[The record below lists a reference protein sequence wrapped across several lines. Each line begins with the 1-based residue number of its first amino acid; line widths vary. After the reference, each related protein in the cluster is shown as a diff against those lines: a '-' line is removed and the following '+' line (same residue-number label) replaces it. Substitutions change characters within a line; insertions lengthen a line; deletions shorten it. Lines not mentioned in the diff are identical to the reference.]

1 MQNNTGDPLYN
12 TNNNKNIEKFYTDL
26 THLAENNLLLPFYGR
41 EKIINEMIDILNR
54 KIKSNVILLGEPGV
68 GKTAIVEGLALRIV
82 TGKVPISLIGKKIYS
97 LNIAELLSGSRYRG
111 DFEERLNNVL
121 KQIIS
126 SGSGI
131 LFIDEIHTI
140 VNTGGNSSLDIANIL
155 KPILSRSSFKCIGA
169 TTNTEYYKTFISS
182 DGALARRFKNIYV
195 PEMSTEETYK
205 LLKII
210 KFSFEKT
217 HNVHFGDKIIKN
229 CIDLSNKFILN
240 KKFPDKA
247 IDIIDNCGSMMSQ
260 KTLPKTTN
268 KMFNKITDLRL
279 KKYECILNYDYLKAI
294 KVREEIKSLSKE
306 ICNDIN
312 NSVHGTYKI
321 VKLNVLISIISRMSD
336 IKEEIIEKFINQ
348 IENLNIPYINDKKT
362 KELIKTNES
371 INKCI
376 NIILKNFYFYDI
388 NNCPVGRFIYVK
400 NKFSN
405 TKKFCEDLART
416 IYKNYDNFLYI
427 DMQNYNITNETDVD
441 ILNDLNNTISDKIS
455 KYYNSV
461 IVIDNFERSTYPIL
475 KSFYSIF
482 SNGYIQNN
490 SHRRV
495 NCKNAVFFFAIEQ
508 KKLTTTKIGF
518 YQASHILSNQYNIFT
533 NLEENNIFSKI
544 LKLSE
549 IISVNSNVN
558 NVLKSEIINELNKL
572 IKSLN
577 NYGVELNFSNTFIE
591 AMYTSYLQNDTNA
604 YNSVQD
610 FISKKLTENL
620 FTFIKKN
627 IRLQSREQKYTL
639 KMENNEIN
647 IIENIN

>member
-1 MQNNTGDPLYN
+1 MQNNNSDPLYN
-12 TNNNKNIEKFYTDL
+12 QNNNKNIEKFYTDL

-82 TGKVPISLIGKKIYS
+82 TGKVPMSLIGKKIYS

-140 VNTGGNSSLDIANIL
+140 VNSGGNSSLDIANIL
-155 KPILSRSSFKCIGA
+155 KPILSRSNFKCIGA
-169 TTNTEYYKTFISS
+169 TTNTEYYKTFITT

-217 HNVHFGDKIIKN
+217 HNVHFGDKIIKSA
-229 CIDLSNKFILN
+229 IDLSNKFILN

-247 IDIIDNCGSMMSQ
+247 IDIIDNCGSMISQ
-260 KTLPKTTN
+260 KNPPKTTN
-268 KMFNKITDLRL
+268 KMFNKIIDLRL
-279 KKYECILNYDYLKAI
+279 KKYDCIQNYDYIKAI
-294 KVREEIKSLSKE
+294 KVRDEIKSLSKE
-306 ICNDIN
+306 IYNNIN
-312 NSVHGTYKI
+312 NTAYSTYKI
-321 VKLNVLISIISRMSD
+321 VKFNVLISIISRMSD
-336 IKEEIIEKFINQ
+336 IREEIIEKFLNQ
-348 IENLNIPYINDKKT
+348 IENINLLNHNDKKT
-362 KELIKTNES
+362 KDVTTINES
-371 INKCI
+371 LNKCI

-388 NNCPVGRFIYVK
+388 SNYPVGRFIYVK
-400 NKFSN
+400 NKMNNS
-405 TKKFCEDLART
+405 KKFCEDLAKT
-416 IYKNYDNFLYI
+416 IYKNNDNFLYI

-461 IVIDNFERSTYPIL
+461 VLIDNFERSTYPIL
-475 KSFYSIF
+475 KSFYTIF
-482 SNGYIQNN
+482 STGYIQNS
-490 SHRRV
+490 SHKRI
-495 NCKNAVFFFAIEQ
+495 NCKNTVFFLSIEQ
-508 KKLTTTKIGF
+508 KKLTTNKIGF
-518 YQASHILSNQYNIFT
+518 YQTNYVNNNQFNIFPT
-533 NLEENNIFSKI
+533 IDENNIFLKI
-544 LKLSE
+544 IKISE
-549 IISVNSNVN
+549 ILSINTNVN
-558 NVLKSEIINELNKL
+558 NILKSELINEINRL

-577 NYGVELNFSNTFIE
+577 NYGVEVNFSNTFIE
-591 AMYTSYLQNDTNA
+591 AMYTSYFNSTVNT
-604 YNSVQD
+604 YNSVQE
-610 FISKKLTENL
+610 FINKKLTENL

-627 IRLQSREQKYTL
+627 IRLQSKEQKYTL
-639 KMENNEIN
+639 RMENNEIN
-647 IIENIN
+647 IIENNN